1 MATKPEPAFQA
12 VETARIDEN
21 LARLRA
27 HRNNVHRY
35 RRLLGT
41 QLSDLERHFLHKQL
55 SEEQNAFDA
64 LSATTFPLSLVG
76 P

>member
-1 MATKPEPAFQA
+1 MDTKPEPAFQA
-12 VETARIDEN
+12 IETAQADES

-41 QLSDLERHFLHKQL
+41 RISDLERDFLHKRL
-55 SEEQNAFDA
+55 LEEQSAFDA
-64 LSATTFPLSLVG
+64 LSARTFPLGLTG